1 MAKFM
6 LIGGGDVGRGNTSY
20 ETGSIDKR
28 IVMETGKDN
37 PNFLFVGLASN
48 FSDSYF
54 DTMKRIY
61 KELGCE
67 CVYLKKK
74 NIINNPDIVK
84 EKINN
89 ADIIYFCGGDSVKLV
104 NDLKEYGIDK
114 LLLDKINNSYCV
126 IAGISAGAIMCSR
139 DGYSDSL
146 KMRGECDKYD
156 FVDGLGLVDISFCPH
171 FVLNGDRANELV
183 NDLFD
188 SDKNVYCIEDKV
200 AVFIDG
206 NKCEII
212 RCDDGNGYL
221 FNNGN
226 FKILD
231 DTFII

>member
-6 LIGGGDVGRGNTSY
+6 LIGGGDVGRCNTSY
-20 ETGSIDKR
+20 ETYEIDKR
-28 IVMETGKDN
+28 IVLETGKSN
-37 PNFLFVGLASN
+37 PNFLFVGLASS

-54 DTMKRIY
+54 DTMKKIY
-61 KELGCE
+61 KDLGCE

-84 EKINN
+84 DKINN

-114 LLLDKINNSYCV
+114 LLLEKINNSDCI

-146 KMRGECDKYD
+146 KIRGESDKYD
-156 FVDGLGLVDISFCPH
+156 FVDGLGFVNISFCPH
-171 FVLNGDRANELV
+171 FVLGGERALELV
-183 NDLFD
+183 DDLSN

-200 AVFIDG
+200 ALFVDD
-206 NKCEII
+206 NSCEII
-212 RCDDGNGYL
+212 RCDNGNGYL
-221 FNNGN
+221 FNNRE
-226 FKILD
+226 FKLLN
-231 DTFII
+231 DTFNI